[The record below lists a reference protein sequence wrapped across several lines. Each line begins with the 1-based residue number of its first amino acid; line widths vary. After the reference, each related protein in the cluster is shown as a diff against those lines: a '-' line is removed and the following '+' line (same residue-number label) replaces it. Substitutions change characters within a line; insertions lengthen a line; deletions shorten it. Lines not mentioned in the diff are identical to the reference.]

1 MDNLQKLK
9 LSNIVEY
16 AEYIVSNLDKSRS
29 IYNEV
34 TDLNVSSETHLVKV
48 VNYISDLIRNL
59 SFELDE
65 MTNNYNV
72 LKELVIRINE
82 DLNTEVE
89 DRKQHLLETLKE
101 TIETLKSEVE

>member
-16 AEYIVSNLDKSRS
+16 AEHIVSNLDKSRS

-72 LKELVIRINE
+72 LKEIVIRINE

-89 DRKQHLLETLKE
+89 DRKQYLLETLKE
-101 TIETLKSEVE
+101 TVKTLKSEVE

>member
-1 MDNLQKLK
+1 MDNLQQLK
-9 LSNIVEY
+9 LYNIVEY
-16 AEYIVSNLDKSRS
+16 AEHIVSDLDKSRS

>member
-16 AEYIVSNLDKSRS
+16 AEHIVSDLDKSRS

-65 MTNNYNV
+65 MTNNYSV

-89 DRKQHLLETLKE
+89 DRKQHLLETLKD